1 MVVATAVAM
10 ARPVLVSACGSS
22 SVEEGSR
29 VVMLVTPWG
38 LVVVESGLVVLLV
51 GVRVS
56 GSCVVDGLVE
66 FGVLL
71 ADARGLVVARGE
83 VLLVEAGE
91 LVFYL
96 QRIPDLPGF
105 QGR

>member
-1 MVVATAVAM
+1 
-10 ARPVLVSACGSS
+10 
-22 SVEEGSR
+22 
-29 VVMLVTPWG
+29 MLVTPWG